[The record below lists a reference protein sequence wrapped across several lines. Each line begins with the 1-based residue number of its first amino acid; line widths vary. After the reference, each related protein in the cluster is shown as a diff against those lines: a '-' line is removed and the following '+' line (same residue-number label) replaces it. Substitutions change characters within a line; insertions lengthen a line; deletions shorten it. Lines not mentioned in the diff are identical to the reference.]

1 MHCLPSSRGDCLG
14 GGLWWRSIPINP
26 DGAMLTGG
34 IPIILMGSP
43 EGGPIE
49 DGKPGG
55 GPEIQYFHEC
65 FD

>member
-1 MHCLPSSRGDCLG
+1 
-14 GGLWWRSIPINP
+14 
-26 DGAMLTGG
+26 MLTGG
-34 IPIILMGSP
+34 IPIIPMGSP